1 MKIRGRYQILYLL
14 GEGKFGKVFKAMEL
28 VSTKVVAIKMEYTK
42 PGLLKHE
49 TTILNYL
56 NKKKCQ
62 NVPNIFWF
70 GIESNVPCLIISFYP
85 CTFMEYLKKS
95 SFHHGKEKKVLQSML
110 KIIENVH
117 DLGVLHR
124 DIKPDNFMLNEK
136 NQLILIDFGLSI
148 FIEDR
153 NNVLKKK
160 DMEKD
165 SSITGNILFASPK
178 VHEMYHSR
186 KIDDLISIAYIGLY
200 MSLHL
205 NLPWLPIDGKEST
218 INYLFL
224 KGKDSLQLNRNA
236 DTNQVI
242 DFIFELYEDKLKY
255 LYN

>member
-85 CTFMEYLKKS
+85 CTFMEYLKKT
-95 SFHHGKEKKVLQSML
+95 SFHHGKEKQVLQSML

-148 FIEDR
+148 FIENR
-153 NNVLKKK
+153 NDVLKKK
-160 DMEKD
+160 DMKQET
-165 SSITGNILFASPK
+165 SITGNILFASPK

-186 KIDDLISIAYIGLY
+186 KIDDVISIAYIGLY
-200 MSLHL
+200 MCLDLH
-205 NLPWLPIDGKEST
+205 LPWLCVDEKESR

-224 KGKDSLQLNRNA
+224 KGKDSLQLYRN
-236 DTNQVI
+236 TNTQQVI
-242 DFIFELYEDKLKY
+242 DFIFNLYDDKRMY
-255 LYN
+255 VYE